1 MRKLL
6 VLMSCLALA
15 LGAFALAGCGDDG
28 DNAADETA
36 PQAQPEGQGGGGA
49 GSADE
54 AAGGLTV
61 SVIDN
66 DFKPKDLTVKTGDT
80 VKWTWDGQVPH
91 TVTARDKSFDSGV
104 KDPGAEF
111 EQKFDKAGTVN
122 YYCTLHPGQEGT
134 ITVE

>member
-15 LGAFALAGCGDDG
+15 LGAFALAGCGDDDDG
-28 DNAADETA
+28 ADETA
-36 PQAQPEGQGGGGA
+36 PAIQTEDQGGGDEGA
-49 GSADE
+49 GDE
-54 AAGGLTV
+54 AAAGKTV

-66 DFKPKDLTVKTGDT
+66 DYKPKELTVKVGDT
-80 VKWTWDGQVPH
+80 VKWVWDGQLPH

-111 EQKFDKAGTVN
+111 EQKFDKAGTTD